1 MIIRKPYAFLIKN
14 FKKIHIAL
22 LILGLFV
29 GYKLFDVTNF
39 VNEFMKYGTYDL
51 YANPVSNYISFS
63 LMISLLLISGL
74 SGALIL
80 LLMHKKKPWKA
91 YLIPCI
97 EYLILFFVLI
107 IINGFFDNYTKYV
120 ETTDLRFSRDLLV
133 IFMLGQVPALYV
145 FIMRA
150 FGLDVKKFNFNSDA
164 EFLELSEEDREEIE
178 ISFDIDK
185 NTFKRGWKRL
195 LRNLNYFYLEHKL
208 VCTLVVVIL
217 IGVLGYNG
225 YQHIFVTNKSYKE
238 GEFYNINGMSIVVNN
253 TYYSQYDY
261 KGDVISKKNNFVIV
275 ELTVTNH
282 GAPTKINLNYFH
294 LKNSTEDYTTTKNIY
309 ATEFQDLGV
318 TYKDVKEIKRD
329 ESIKFIVIYKVDKK
343 LNPRNFVLYYQ
354 ETGKNSLLRKYKLK
368 VVNLDKKTEEKVYSV
383 GEALPID
390 IFEFKD
396 DVTFDHYEISDKFD
410 YRSFKCTRESCVT
423 AVYNMAAPEGYKI
436 VKIPFVSNTVESK
449 NMIDFVSKYGIII
462 YKDRDGYDREIE
474 FKNPISNKYYGKVIY
489 LLIPDDYDEKN
500 GFSILFNVRGSKY
513 TYKMS

>member
-29 GYKLFDVTNF
+29 GYKLFDVTGF

-63 LMISLLLISGL
+63 LMISLLLISVL
-74 SGALIL
+74 CGALIL
-80 LLMHKKKPWKA
+80 LLMHKNKPWKA

-145 FIMRA
+145 FIMRV
-150 FGLDVKKFNFNSDA
+150 FGLDIKKFNFNSDA

-185 NTFKRGWKRL
+185 NTIKRTWKRL

-208 VCTLVVVIL
+208 VCTIIVVVL
-217 IGVLGYNG
+217 IGVIGYNS
-225 YQHIFVTNKSYKE
+225 YQYIFITNKSYKE
-238 GEFYNINGMSIVVNN
+238 GDFYNINGMSVVVNN

-275 ELTVTNH
+275 ELTVKNH
-282 GAPTKINLNYFH
+282 GAPNKLNMNFFH
-294 LKNSTEDYTTTKNIY
+294 LKNSTEDYTTTKNVY
-309 ATEFQDLGV
+309 STEFQDLGV

-329 ESIKFIVIYKVDKK
+329 ESIKFIIIYKVDKK
-343 LNPRNFVLYYQ
+343 LNPKNFVLYYQ
-354 ETGKNSLLRKYKLK
+354 ETGKNGILRKYKLK
-368 VVNLDKKTEEKVYSV
+368 VVNLDKKTEEKDYSV
-383 GEALPID
+383 GDALPID
-390 IFEFKD
+390 IFELKD
-396 DVTFDHYEISDKFD
+396 EVTFDYYDISDSFD
-410 YRSFKCTRESCVT
+410 YRSFKCTRENCVT
-423 AVYNMAAPEGYKI
+423 AAYKVTAPEGYKI
-436 VKIPFVSNTVESK
+436 IKIPFASNTVESK

-474 FKNPISNKYYGKVIY
+474 FKNPISYKYYGKVLY
-489 LLIPDDYDEKN
+489 LLIPDDYDESN
-500 GFSILFNVRGSKY
+500 GFSIDFNVRGSKY

>member
-29 GYKLFDVTNF
+29 GYKLFDVTGF

-63 LMISLLLISGL
+63 LMISLLLISVL
-74 SGALIL
+74 CGALIL
-80 LLMHKKKPWKA
+80 LLMHKNKPWKA

-145 FIMRA
+145 FIMRV
-150 FGLDVKKFNFNSDA
+150 FGLDIKKFNFNSDA

-185 NTFKRGWKRL
+185 NTIKRTWKRL

-208 VCTLVVVIL
+208 VCTIIVVVL
-217 IGVLGYNG
+217 IGVIGYNG
-225 YQHIFVTNKSYKE
+225 YQYIFITNKSYKE
-238 GEFYNINGMSIVVNN
+238 GDFYNINGMSVVVNN

-275 ELTVTNH
+275 ELTVKNH
-282 GAPTKINLNYFH
+282 GAPNKLNMNYFH

-329 ESIKFIVIYKVDKK
+329 ESIKFIIIYKVDKK
-343 LNPRNFVLYYQ
+343 LNPKNFVLYYQ
-354 ETGKNSLLRKYKLK
+354 ETGKNGILRKYKLK
-368 VVNLDKKTEEKVYSV
+368 VVNLDKKVEEKSYST
-383 GEALPID
+383 GYALPID
-390 IFEFKD
+390 IFELKD
-396 DVTFDHYEISDKFD
+396 EVTFDYYDISDSFD
-410 YRSFKCTRESCVT
+410 YRSFKCTRENCVT
-423 AVYNMAAPEGYKI
+423 AAYKVTAPEGYKI
-436 VKIPFVSNTVESK
+436 IKIPFASNTVESK

-474 FKNPISNKYYGKVIY
+474 FKNPISYKYYGKVLY
-489 LLIPDDYDEKN
+489 LLIPDDYDESN
-500 GFSILFNVRGSKY
+500 GFSIDFNVRGSKY